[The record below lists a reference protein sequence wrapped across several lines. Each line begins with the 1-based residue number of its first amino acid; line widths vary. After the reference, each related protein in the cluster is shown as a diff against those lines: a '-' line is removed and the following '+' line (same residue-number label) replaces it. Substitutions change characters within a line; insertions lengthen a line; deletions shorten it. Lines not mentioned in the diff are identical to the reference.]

1 MILWYVC
8 VYNVPLVIQCTIQDF
23 TFQWPTFCVVVWV
36 SIARA
41 QHIDYLSR
49 GGRRGIHTHTHTF
62 FFILIWPL
70 LHFPLP
76 FSLSPSL
83 SKFSQPFSIFFTLF
97 WLSFPF
103 SSSMELKH
111 KGLALVKFTL
121 KRIPPPHGHSHCA
134 ITPFLSHYCFSIWMK
149 PVRRPTLYCRLH
161 CSCKPFAF
169 CQCNEKLVITQQ
181 TQAYWIVNV
190 WFMLHC

>member
-121 KRIPPPHGHSHCA
+121 KRIPPPSWPQPLCHYTIP
-134 ITPFLSHYCFSIWMK
+134 ITLLFLHM
-149 PVRRPTLYCRLH
+149 
-161 CSCKPFAF
+161 
-169 CQCNEKLVITQQ
+169 NETRQKAHVVLQIALQ
-181 TQAYWIVNV
+181 
-190 WFMLHC
+190 L

>member
-1 MILWYVC
+1 MWYYDMFVFIMYRWWYSVLFRTLLFNDPHSVLWFGSLSLAHSILITLAGV
-8 VYNVPLVIQCTIQDF
+8 
-23 TFQWPTFCVVVWV
+23 
-36 SIARA
+36 
-41 QHIDYLSR
+41 
-49 GGRRGIHTHTHTF
+49 GGGEYTHTHTF

-121 KRIPPPHGHSHCA
+121 KRIPPPSWPQPLCHYTIP
-134 ITPFLSHYCFSIWMK
+134 ITLLFLHM
-149 PVRRPTLYCRLH
+149 
-161 CSCKPFAF
+161 
-169 CQCNEKLVITQQ
+169 NETRQKAHVVLQIALQ
-181 TQAYWIVNV
+181 
-190 WFMLHC
+190 L